1 LSGVTGGLGS
11 IPKSSTPWAGSSS
24 NSRARA
30 SSTPSSASVWAE
42 PTCLTIR
49 CRPSAYSAICTAVAP
64 EAVRTR
70 RMNATP
76 PSLGH
81 RLVRENAL
89 TPAHH
94 RRSATCRPRKACP
107 VSQLRS
113 SGPSSAA
120 VGHAVQR
127 STASYG
133 GRRPTAARS
142 AVEVEHQLLRPALDD
157 PDRYA
162 PVLGGQVAGGELDG
176 GVGVARGR
184 LRGHRQHL
192 SWLIRL
198 VRDFSAVDR
207 VEDGLLFG
215 GDGGREGLG
224 GAVDRDGRRAQRT

>member
-49 CRPSAYSAICTAVAP
+49 CRPPAYSAICTAVAP

-94 RRSATCRPRKACP
+94 RGSATCRPRKACP
-107 VSQLRS
+107 VSQLRLAQHPLQACPGARGERV
-113 SGPSSAA
+113 GPAQQQGAVSPGRIALAA
-120 VGHAVQR
+120 A
-127 STASYG
+127 
-133 GRRPTAARS
+133 
-142 AVEVEHQLLRPALDD
+142 
-157 PDRYA
+157 A
-162 PVLGGQVAGGELDG
+162 PVLLTGQALTNRGHHVVRQLHEVEL
-176 GVGVARGR
+176 VHRHRRARQVLTQRLAERGR
-184 LRGHRQHL
+184 GVDGHDLHP
-192 SWLIRL
+192 
-198 VRDFSAVDR
+198 VAP
-207 VEDGLLFG
+207 LL
-215 GDGGREGLG
+215 
-224 GAVDRDGRRAQRT
+224 GA